1 MRIIILGAGAGGGL
15 PQWNCGCANCDAA
28 RAGRLAAMTQS
39 AVAVSADGES
49 WAIINASPDIRAQL
63 AATAALHPSG
73 LRDMPLR
80 SVLLTNGDID
90 HVAGLLTLRES
101 QPFDLFATPTIH
113 RVLADNPVFAAVN
126 PALVP
131 RREIALDTPFPLAPG
146 LTTKLFAV
154 PGKVPLYL
162 EGGTVQTDLIAE
174 TTVGVELTANGRRA
188 LYIPGCADLPDW
200 LLARIDGADALLF
213 DGTLWTDDEM
223 IAAGLG
229 QKTSRRMG
237 HMPVRD
243 SLTRLAGT
251 QTGQRVYIHMNNSNP
266 LCDPASAEAAH
277 VRAAGWQ
284 IGRDGLEITL

>member
-266 LCDPASAEAAH
+266 LCDPASAEAAQ